1 MSWFIA
7 AVGYSV
13 VQFSEGLL
21 LQSTICRSPS
31 LFQTWGLFLESSYNF
46 LGPKSC
52 FMCAVFAFK
61 IKVSIILKM
70 IQWKYQLKKQ
80 NWPVCELGTL
90 LLFNWFWLENFPSD
104 PKSYQAFRET
114 GPWPI
119 LYDWFTYTVRVT
131 DHFWF
136 AWLLYR
142 SFENEK
148 KTCKMLTCF
157 PLELQLKSTKIPQ
170 WLHWIVHEL
179 LLKLVVDGSTMN
191 SLSSMIVL
199 VLVVL
204 NRTAVDSDWCFD
216 SLCGSLL

>member
-21 LQSTICRSPS
+21 LQSTICHSPS

-148 KTCKMLTCF
+148 KTCKMLMYL

-170 WLHWIVHEL
+170 WLDWIVHEL
-179 LLKLVVDGSTMN
+179 LLKSGSRWVN
-191 SLSSMIVL
+191 
-199 VLVVL
+199 
-204 NRTAVDSDWCFD
+204 NE
-216 SLCGSLL
+216 